1 MPEGTAV
8 VLGRLVSLLA
18 AAMLVLQFLLAAQ
31 RLLPVAVRLFALQSL
46 LLAALATSVA
56 YANGASEIYVS
67 VAITVALKVIA
78 LPAFLARVIGRAHE
92 APDPTALVNPP
103 SVLLACGVLTLL
115 ATALAQRVAGP
126 SLAAPSVLTVAL
138 SLLLIGFFLMI
149 VQRNAVAQVLALLTA
164 ENGLFLVAVAL
175 TSGMPLLVELGVF
188 LDVFVAVLVLGVLVT
203 RLRAVVSSIDVSRL
217 SRLRG

>member
-1 MPEGTAV
+1 MPEGATV
-8 VLGRLVSLLA
+8 VFGRLVSLLA

-46 LLAALATSVA
+46 VLAALAGLVA
-56 YANGASEIYVS
+56 YGEDEREIYVS
-67 VAITVALKVIA
+67 VALTLALKVVA
-78 LPAFLARVIGRAHE
+78 LPVFLSRVIGRARRT
-92 APDPTALVNPP
+92 PDPAALVNPP

-115 ATALAQRVAGP
+115 ATALAQRVSGP
-126 SLAAPSVLTVAL
+126 SLVAPSVLTVAL

-149 VQRNAVAQVLALLTA
+149 VQRNAVAQVLGLLTA

-188 LDVFVAVLVLGVLVT
+188 LDVFVAVLVLGLLVT
-203 RLRAVVSSIDVSRL
+203 RLRAVVASIDVSLLR
-217 SRLRG
+217 RLRG